1 MSPLALSASHVAP
14 LLHPGVL
21 GAVVLVASHYGVS
34 RVTAG
39 VARERPRA
47 RVLRPLERRP
57 GPGSARACGRQ
68 GDACGRQGGRSGGV
82 AGYHMG
88 LAVAGRLV
96 GNDLV

>member
-39 VARERPRA
+39 VARERGSCWQAPSRAPPRTGFGA
-47 RVLRPLERRP
+47 CLWQAGGCLRQAGGAFGGCSGVPH
-57 GPGSARACGRQ
+57 GPGGGRQ
-68 GDACGRQGGRSGGV
+68 
-82 AGYHMG
+82 AGWE
-88 LAVAGRLV
+88 
-96 GNDLV
+96 